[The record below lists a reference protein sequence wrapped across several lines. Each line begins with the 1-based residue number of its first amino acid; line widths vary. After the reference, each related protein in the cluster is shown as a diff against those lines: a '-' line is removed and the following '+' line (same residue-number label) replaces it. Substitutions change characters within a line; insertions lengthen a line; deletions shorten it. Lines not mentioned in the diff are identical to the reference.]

1 MMSIEDAD
9 TFVHGQF
16 LRIQSYARVASK
28 KAQQVENAR
37 AAKKGKPPKTIWNSS
52 EVIAEALRDEG
63 ACGHVKAPEPPTFH
77 YGDEKRMRGLV
88 AELDG
93 YANAIHARTGKRLRK
108 DTAHMLAGVLSYPDD
123 APKDRYPEWRAR
135 SIKWLKKRYG
145 RHLVAVLEH
154 LDENNPHLH
163 FYAIEPKGLDV
174 KAIHEG
180 WTAKKDGQDY
190 RDAMRLVQD
199 DYHRDVSAWVGLT
212 RIGPGRKR
220 LERDE
225 YMAMKADAEQTR
237 TMLRD
242 IEAQSNKAND
252 TLQKASRAGLE
263 AQQMGATM
271 LQKAKQRAEAIGTTA
286 QAQAQKN
293 KDEARRLHEEKQRL
307 QDWADQLKMSA
318 EKIAKNTGHLVT
330 IEVPS
335 APAAAL
341 VNEAMVPGA
350 NAPGSPGR
358 SALVPSATPSPF
370 DKPPGF

>member
-1 MMSIEDAD
+1 MSIEDAD

-271 LQKAKQRAEAIGTTA
+271 LQKAKQRAEAIETTA

>member
-1 MMSIEDAD
+1 M
-9 TFVHGQF
+9 
-16 LRIQSYARVASK
+16 
-28 KAQQVENAR
+28 
-37 AAKKGKPPKTIWNSS
+37 
-52 EVIAEALRDEG
+52 
-63 ACGHVKAPEPPTFH
+63 
-77 YGDEKRMRGLV
+77 
-88 AELDG
+88 
-93 YANAIHARTGKRLRK
+93 
-108 DTAHMLAGVLSYPDD
+108 
-123 APKDRYPEWRAR
+123 
-135 SIKWLKKRYG
+135 
-145 RHLVAVLEH
+145 
-154 LDENNPHLH
+154 
-163 FYAIEPKGLDV
+163 

-271 LQKAKQRAEAIGTTA
+271 LQKAKQRAEAIETTA

-358 SALVPSATPSPF
+358 PAWVPSATPSPF